1 MKKLSVLTLLM
12 CVGSLTLTG
21 CGSGGG
27 KKKTTTGGVTTSDS
41 GSIGGTSGKSGTSG
55 TSSSSGGGG
64 SKNVGPAVFW
74 HNFGIGYTT
83 DVNEAFINPLKEQG
97 LTIEAKG
104 KKSYDNL
111 LKEIINSI
119 AVAQYPNMATGY
131 PDHFA
136 QYARVSYPRN
146 PTGILVDLNKY
157 LNDENSALNVAH
169 KEKYGRLIKDD
180 YYPEYMVENQT
191 IAYDE
196 NDNPYTVGLPFN
208 KSTEVMCYNGVFFD
222 YAKSLHPEVKVPETW
237 AEWATYGPIFREI
250 QLDLINNG
258 YGYYLTYEL
267 GSDGYATNFAKVT
280 AKPANGVKYLDFTQ
294 ITDISKSSV
303 LSWDSEANMFITLV
317 RQFGA
322 EFTSYTA
329 ADRHDESIPIQK
341 RHGYVEFL
349 NAENKAKTLQAMQM
363 VLDLAGDGTDMSK
376 QIFAPTGTFGTY
388 SSGAFAMNAVLFTI
402 CSTGGLSYNI
412 NANQEFRVAPVP
424 YNTADKKFVI
434 SQGANITV
442 FDQGYIGS
450 VAGKSGTP
458 DEMADMCFE
467 AIVKMTTGD
476 NQAKF
481 ASLTGY
487 FPASKSATE
496 SVIYQNFLNGIET
509 DPIKKAYR
517 DGAKVNNDQYMAAD
531 KGWTKFVDPGFLGSS
546 EIRYKVNTL
555 ITALISNHT
564 QSGFNLEA
572 FLNNA
577 YMDLFYDYI
586 RD

>member
-1 MKKLSVLTLLM
+1 MRKFKFSSLALFGAIALSAA
-12 CVGSLTLTG
+12 S
-21 CGSGGG
+21 CGSP
-27 KKKTTTGGVTTSDS
+27 
-41 GSIGGTSGKSGTSG
+41 
-55 TSSSSGGGG
+55 SSGGGSG
-64 SKNVGPAVFW
+64 KKGPMVFW
-74 HNFGIGYTT
+74 HNFGVNYTS
-83 DVNEAFINPLKEQG
+83 DVNEALINPLANEN
-97 LTIEAKG
+97 LVVEAESKKG
-104 KKSYDNL
+104 YDNL
-111 LKEIINSI
+111 LSEIVKS
-119 AVAQYPNMATGY
+119 AGTLQYPNIATGY

-136 QYARVSYPRN
+136 QYSRISYPSS

-157 LNDENSALNVAH
+157 LNDESSALNQAH

-180 YYPEYMVENQT
+180 YYPEYMGENQS
-191 IAYDE
+191 ISYDA

-208 KSTEVMCYNGVFFD
+208 KSTEVIGYNGVFFD

-237 AEWATYGPIFREI
+237 DEWKTYGPTFREI
-250 QLDLINNG
+250 QLDLIDSHCF
-258 YGYYLTYEL
+258 LTYEL

-280 AKPANGVKYLDFTQ
+280 TKPADSVKYLDFTQ
-294 ITDISKSSV
+294 ITDRTKSSV
-303 LSWDSEANMFITLV
+303 LAWDSEANMFITLV

-442 FDQGYIGS
+442 FDQYYIGS
-450 VAGKSGTP
+450 EAGKSYTKE
-458 DEMADMCFE
+458 EMADMCFE

>member
-1 MKKLSVLTLLM
+1 MRKFKFSSLALFGAIALSAA
-12 CVGSLTLTG
+12 S
-21 CGSGGG
+21 CGSPSGG
-27 KKKTTTGGVTTSDS
+27 
-41 GSIGGTSGKSGTSG
+41 SGK
-55 TSSSSGGGG
+55 
-64 SKNVGPAVFW
+64 GPMVFW
-74 HNFGIGYTT
+74 HNFGVNYTT
-83 DVNEAFINPLKEQG
+83 DVNEALIDPLANEN
-97 LTIEAKG
+97 LIVEAESKKG
-104 KKSYDNL
+104 YDNL
-111 LKEIINSI
+111 LSEIVKSTGTL
-119 AVAQYPNMATGY
+119 QHPNIATGY

-136 QYARVSYPRN
+136 QYSRISYPSS

-157 LNDENSALNVAH
+157 LNDESSELNQNH
-169 KEKYGRLIKDD
+169 KAKYGRLIKDD
-180 YYPEYMVENQT
+180 YYPEYMGENQS
-191 IAYDE
+191 ISYDA

-208 KSTEVMCYNGVFFD
+208 KSTEVIGYNGVFFD

-237 AEWATYGPIFREI
+237 DEWKTYGPTFREI
-250 QLDLINNG
+250 QLDLIDSHCF
-258 YGYYLTYEL
+258 LTYEL

-280 AKPANGVKYLDFTQ
+280 DKPADSVKYLDFTQ
-294 ITDISKSSV
+294 ITDRTKSSV
-303 LSWDSEANMFITLV
+303 LAWDSEANMFITLV

-388 SSGAFAMNAVLFTI
+388 SSGAFGMNAVLFTI

-450 VAGKSGTP
+450 KAGKSYTNQ
-458 DEMADMCFE
+458 EMADMCFE

-496 SVIYQNFLNGIET
+496 SQVYQDFLNGTET
-509 DPIKKAYR
+509 DPIKRAYR
-517 DGAKVNNDQYMAAD
+517 DGARVNNEQYMASD
-531 KGWTKFVDPGFLGSS
+531 KGWTKFVDPGFFGSS
-546 EIRYKVNTL
+546 EIRSSVGTL
-555 ITALISNHT
+555 ITYIIANQKRDDFTLDKYMT
-564 QSGFNLEA
+564 D
-572 FLNNA
+572 A
-577 YMDLFYDYI
+577 YNDKFANYI
-586 RD
+586 RP